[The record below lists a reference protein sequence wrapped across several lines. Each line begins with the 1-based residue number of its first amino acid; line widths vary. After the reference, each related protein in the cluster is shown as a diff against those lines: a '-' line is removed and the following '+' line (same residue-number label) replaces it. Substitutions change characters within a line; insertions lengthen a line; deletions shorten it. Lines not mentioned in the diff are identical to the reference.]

1 MGEQYFTVKSLVT
14 SNIVLQ
20 YVKYEVRWYSTTTYS
35 NDLTSV
41 C

>member
-14 SNIVLQ
+14 SNIVL
-20 YVKYEVRWYSTTTYS
+20 
-35 NDLTSV
+35 